1 MDKMQYE
8 KGQMI
13 VYGTSGICIIDDIIN
28 MKITS
33 DAKPEKYYVLQ
44 LKRDDQSK
52 VFVPVNNEHLT
63 SKMRDLMKKDEIID
77 LLKGAKQDVMEWDT
91 DRRARADMFRD
102 ILVDGV
108 GLDLLRMVI
117 CLFERKKELFQ
128 QGKKL
133 PVTDSN
139 TLKSAVK
146 LIEEEVAYVL
156 DISEEEVGPFI
167 MKELGV
173 TDDID

>member
-1 MDKMQYE
+1 MDKMQYD

-28 MKITS
+28 MRITS
-33 DAKPEKYYVLQ
+33 DSKPEKYYVLHQ
-44 LKRDDQSK
+44 KRDDQSK

-63 SKMRDLMKKDEIID
+63 SKMRVLMEKDEIIGM
-77 LLKGAKQDVMEWDT
+77 LKGAKQDVMEWDT

-102 ILVDGV
+102 ILVNGV
-108 GLDLLRMVI
+108 GHDLLRMVV
-117 CLFERKKELFQ
+117 CLYERKKELFKD
-128 QGKKL
+128 GKKL
-133 PVTDSN
+133 PVTDNN

-146 LIEEEVAYVL
+146 LLEEEVAFVMG
-156 DISEEEVGPFI
+156 ISEDEVRPFI